1 MKKITITIV
10 TLLLVGIIAGCST
23 PEKEETKPV
32 EKVPDLVI
40 EVEPETK
47 VTDILPD
54 PEKVLPNARLV
65 IFNTDPDVFCQVK
78 DFQDG
83 DYDIY
88 KEACKEAGF
97 TDVQYQGASE
107 TTDMY
112 WAYDEDHEYYLEL
125 GINHENQIIDIICSK
140 VKSEKETEEE

>member
-1 MKKITITIV
+1 MKKLILSMV
-10 TLLLVGIIAGCST
+10 TFLLVGISVGCSAS
-23 PEKEETKPV
+23 EKEEAESVK
-32 EKVPDLVI
+32 ELPDIVI
-40 EVEPETK
+40 ETETK
-47 VTDILPD
+47 ATDILPD
-54 PEKVLPNARLV
+54 PEEVLPDARLV
-65 IFNTDPDVFCQVK
+65 IFNTEPDVFYQVK
-78 DFQDG
+78 DFKDG

-112 WAYDEDHEYYLEL
+112 WAYDEDHKYYLEL

-140 VKSEKETEEE
+140 VKSDEENAEQEG